1 MYTYFN
7 PNPKGKEDAM
17 DCAIR
22 AICAAENCTWDEVFK
37 ELCKIAFELKELPNS
52 IGVINRYLEKHNW
65 RKHVINLSECN
76 KRPTVAEMVDANRR
90 GYVRGCVICK
100 LAGGLV
106 TIKDGDILDIVDCNS
121 RSVYAYWTW
130 Y

>member
-7 PNPKGKEDAM
+7 PNPKGKECAR
-17 DCAIR
+17 DCVIR

-37 ELCKIAFELKELPNS
+37 ELCEIAFELKELPDS
-52 IGVINRYLEKHNW
+52 IMVINGYLEKHNW
-65 RKHVINLSECN
+65 RKNAINLSECN
-76 KRPTVAEMVDANRR
+76 KRPTVAEMADASRR
-90 GYVRGCVICK
+90 GWIIICK

-106 TIKDGDILDIVDCNS
+106 TVKNGDILDILDCS
-121 RSVYAYWTW
+121 DRCVYAYWTW